1 MKEQYKVVIVD
12 DDRDAVSVLKKSLTI
27 YPEFEVIGVAS
38 NGMKGKKLVLESRP
52 DLLFLDVEL
61 PDILGFNL
69 LEEIRDD
76 ILWDMKVVFY
86 TSYNKY
92 LLQILR
98 ESAFDC
104 LLKPFKPEDLE
115 VVIARYK
122 KAVAS
127 APPIS
132 FSASWSG
139 EEVTQKRFM
148 IATLTG
154 FKLVWLGE
162 IGYFEYFRDKR
173 QWQVVLADNTRQNLR
188 RNSRAEDIIGYS
200 DAFVQISQS
209 VILNINYLALIDDKY
224 CLLCPPF
231 NDRTDL
237 TVSRNFMKGL
247 QDRFLLF

>member
-1 MKEQYKVVIVD
+1 MKEQVKIVIID
-12 DDRDAVSVLKKSLTI
+12 DERSAVETLRQSLSV

-38 NGMKGKKLVLESRP
+38 NGIKGKRLIMELHP

-76 ILWDMKVVFY
+76 VLWDMKVVFY
-86 TSYNKY
+86 TAYDKY
-92 LLQILR
+92 LLQVLR

-104 LLKPFKPEDLE
+104 LLKPFRPEDMSI
-115 VVIARYK
+115 VINRYK
-122 KAVAS
+122 RVTSS
-127 APPIS
+127 AIVTS
-132 FSASWSG
+132 FSDSWG
-139 EEVTQKRFM
+139 KEDLTQKRFM

-154 FKLVWLGE
+154 FKLIWLRE

-173 QWQVVLADNTRQNLR
+173 QWQVILSDHTRQNLR
-188 RNSRAEDIIGYS
+188 RNTRAEDIVGFS
-200 DAFVQISQS
+200 DTFVQISQS

-237 TVSRNFMKGL
+237 AVSRNFMKGL
-247 QDRFLLF
+247 QNRFLLF